1 MAAFGPVEV
10 TDDSGENSVREG
22 RGSSLTVMDEEWGG
36 RSTHFQKFLSPER
49 VRLSTPREVR
59 KSPSALWSARQ
70 TL

>member
-22 RGSSLTVMDEEWGG
+22 RGCSLTVMDEEWGG
-36 RSTHFQKFLSPER
+36 RSTRFHKFLSPEKA
-49 VRLSTPREVR
+49 RLSMPREVR
-59 KSPSALWSARQ
+59 KSPSALWSPKQ